1 MFISTLAAPG
11 GRPLLRHGG
20 LRPLGQEQ
28 QDQQPQ
34 LRVQTVPVGGPAA
47 DRARVPV
54 RDSVT
59 RDTWHVT
66 RDTWQVTML
75 QVVPGA
81 ADELRREHS
90 RGAAHFPPVT
100 THHQLH
106 HARTALSSLLS
117 RQLKLSNT
125 LSYLLYLFL
134 EIQYTLISIKYP
146 VLWCYLIV
154 QQTDQPSPLPIKL
167 TMLQSHSAVSTLHK
181 LNNCKHPHQ
190 LLLLLCC
197 HLHHRVGNWNIRE
210 AIQSPALALSYLRHY
225 YDTMLN
231 EQWPTVSR
239 CEIGMQTKKYPSK
252 GFLKLRKGS
261 FPDPAATCTINQLS
275 QLLLLL
281 NVSLLSI
288 MTPIPKWPGKP
299 PPIHWLSR
307 CPDIRWIVHTNG
319 LRVSAAADECNIQM
333 LVIWSRAQ
341 VIISVPSFKLPT
353 QVAIDRHSAM

>member
-1 MFISTLAAPG
+1 MFIQCLYLPWQPPVAGHYYDTAGYVLWDKSNKINNPNFAC
-11 GRPLLRHGG
+11 R
-20 LRPLGQEQ
+20 QFQWE
-28 QDQQPQ
+28 DQ
-34 LRVQTVPVGGPAA
+34 LQTVPAC
-47 DRARVPV
+47 RC
-54 RDSVT
+54 
-59 RDTWHVT
+59 VT
-66 RDTWQVTML
+66 RDTWQRDMWQRDML

-90 RGAAHFPPVT
+90 RGAAHLPPVT

-167 TMLQSHSAVSTLHK
+167 TMLQSHSAMSTLHK